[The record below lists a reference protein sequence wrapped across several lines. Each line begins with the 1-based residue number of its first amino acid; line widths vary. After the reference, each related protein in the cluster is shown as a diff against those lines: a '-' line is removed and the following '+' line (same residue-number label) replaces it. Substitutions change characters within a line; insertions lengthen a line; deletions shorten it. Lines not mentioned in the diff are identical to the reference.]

1 MNKFGTMFPDVFKS
15 LFHRPATQRY
25 PFVRT
30 DTPEH
35 LRGMLEWTKGPCT
48 GCGLCA
54 MDCPARAIE
63 VTMIDRKEKR
73 FFLTY
78 HVDACLYCGQCVISC
93 RQGALHMSNDQW
105 ELASLNPASFLIHFG
120 DPQDAKPILA
130 NQPEGEPAKVE
141 KA

>member
-1 MNKFGTMFPDVFKS
+1 MKKYGTMLSDISFF
-15 LFHRPATQRY
+15 LFHRTATQRY

-30 DTPEH
+30 ETPER
-35 LRGMLEWTKGPCT
+35 LRGQLEWQQGPCT

-78 HVDACLYCGQCVISC
+78 HVDACLFCGQCTISC

-105 ELASLNPASFLIHFG
+105 ELASLYPASFLVTFG
-120 DPQDAKPILA
+120 EKPSVQPTLA
-130 NQPEGEPAKVE
+130 GGLDGQPDTTE